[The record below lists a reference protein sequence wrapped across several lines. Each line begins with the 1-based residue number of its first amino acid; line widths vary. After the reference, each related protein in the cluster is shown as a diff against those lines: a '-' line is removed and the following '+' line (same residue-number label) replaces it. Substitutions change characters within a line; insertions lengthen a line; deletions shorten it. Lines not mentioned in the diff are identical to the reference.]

1 MNGLKRLTQK
11 MAVPSICQLGQV
23 DSSLC
28 PFIESVLESELPL
41 PVCFG

>member
-11 MAVPSICQLGQV
+11 MAVPSIFQLGQA
-23 DSSLC
+23 DSLC